1 MAMQPQMTGVE
12 SLMDFQDNMTSSSGL
27 ERLKALQTL
36 GLMSLAEDQ
45 YMNPNE
51 VPYESNTGLSG
62 LPQVQMGF
70 GGFISRVFKAV
81 SRPFKAVA
89 KGIKSFA
96 KSKIGRIAL
105 PLALSFG
112 LPWMAGYSFA
122 ANPYIY
128 SGLAG
133 LGSGIASL
141 AAGVKP
147 GDALKQAGLS
157 ALMTFGGGKLFQKF
171 APTAQAGEK
180 ALSTGLGRTGEMV
193 GSNVGRSITQQGLV
207 DTGGAGFL
215 GSGFPE
221 VGAKAAEAARA
232 ARVVAGGTQ
241 SLGSLGL
248 SGTLSSARNTAAQEL
263 MRQAANV
270 PQFSA
275 TSFLGGGTAG
285 APSFQIQPG
294 AENIFKGDT
303 TMQAFKNLPKQLVQ
317 YGKEAL
323 TKPETYGGFARDL
336 VPHPL
341 DVKEAKERATE
352 RQRSLLSD
360 QGFTE
365 VFDQGTWWWRHPT
378 TKQRLSLSDALAYGT
393 QQTAPFTGSQ
403 RLAQAETSGF
413 GPLVPQLML
422 GKSGGLIGMAYG
434 GQMPEF
440 SGMVQASGGGM
451 EDNVRMPIIDKQR
464 GEQVATLAVSPKEY
478 VVDSHTMAALGNG
491 NPDEGA
497 KVMDQTIKQIRQK
510 AYGSQEQP
518 NEISGL
524 NALQPMI
531 RSI

>member
-1 MAMQPQMTGVE
+1 MAIATGVE
-12 SLMDFQDNMTSSSGL
+12 SLMDFQNNMNSQSGL
-27 ERLKALQTL
+27 EKLKALQTL

-51 VPYESNTGLSG
+51 VPFEPNTGLSG
-62 LPQVQMGF
+62 LPQVEMGF

-81 SRPFKAVA
+81 SKPFKAVA

-105 PLALSFG
+105 PIAMSFG
-112 LPWMAGYSFA
+112 LPWMAGYTF

-133 LGSGIASL
+133 LGSGLASL
-141 AAGVKP
+141 AGGAKP

-171 APTAQAGEK
+171 APPAAAST
-180 ALSTGLGRTGEMV
+180 STGMVDAAGKAVYGTPVVTGAPTAYGTGGAQTF
-193 GSNVGRSITQQGLV
+193 GSFGTGPGAIAAREAASQAATGIPGLV
-207 DTGGAGFL
+207 DTGVKYGL
-215 GSGFPE
+215 G
-221 VGAKAAEAARA
+221 
-232 ARVVAGGTQ
+232 
-241 SLGSLGL
+241 
-248 SGTLSSARNTAAQEL
+248 AAQNVIPTANIATGEL
-263 MRQAANV
+263 ARQAAAT

-285 APSFQIQPG
+285 APSFQVQPG

-323 TKPETYGGFARDL
+323 TKPETYGALARDL

-341 DVKEAKERATE
+341 DVKEAKDRATE

-413 GPLVPQLML
+413 GSLVPQLML

-434 GQMPEF
+434 GRMPEF

>member
-1 MAMQPQMTGVE
+1 MAIATGVE
-12 SLMDFQDNMTSSSGL
+12 SLMDFQNNMNSQSGL
-27 ERLKALQTL
+27 EKLKALQTL

-51 VPYESNTGLSG
+51 VPFEPNTGLSG
-62 LPQVQMGF
+62 LPQVEMGF

-81 SRPFKAVA
+81 SKPFKAVA

-105 PLALSFG
+105 PIAMSFG
-112 LPWMAGYSFA
+112 LPWMAGYTF

-133 LGSGIASL
+133 LGSGLASL
-141 AAGVKP
+141 AGGAKP

-171 APTAQAGEK
+171 APPAAAST
-180 ALSTGLGRTGEMV
+180 STGMVDAAGKAVYGTPV

-232 ARVVAGGTQ
+232 ARAVAGGTQ

-263 MRQAANV
+263 MRQAAT

-323 TKPETYGGFARDL
+323 TKPETYGALARDL

-341 DVKEAKERATE
+341 DVKEAKDRATE

-403 RLAQAETSGF
+403 RLAQAETEGF
-413 GPLVPQLML
+413 GSLVPQLML

-434 GQMPEF
+434 GRMPEF